1 MLWTTPGLTLLQRL
15 MLICLLSP
23 FPVKLTRVLW
33 LQPTVMATFSPGQLL
48 ILALMISVLVA
59 LVLLASQLEA
69 LYKIQ
74 LMAMIL
80 TMNTLMR
87 SLLLMKLKTPLLML
101 KFYLTTKVLASP
113 TDSGILLLTT

>member
-1 MLWTTPGLTLLQRL
+1 
-15 MLICLLSP
+15 
-23 FPVKLTRVLW
+23 
-33 LQPTVMATFSPGQLL
+33 MATFSPGQLL

>member
-1 MLWTTPGLTLLQRL
+1 
-15 MLICLLSP
+15 
-23 FPVKLTRVLW
+23 
-33 LQPTVMATFSPGQLL
+33 MATFSPGQLL

-87 SLLLMKLKTPLLML
+87 SLLLMKLKTPLPML
-101 KFYLTTKVLASP
+101 KFYLITKVLASP